1 MPSAFP
7 RLRWIALAWL
17 VVWVPSYWMVWGWRN
32 FFHLC
37 DVAVFLTFLGLWRG
51 DSLLLSSQAVNSIL
65 TDLAWCMDLL
75 WRLLLGR
82 HLFGG
87 TEYMWDARFPVGVR
101 LLSLFHVFL
110 PGLLVWS
117 LTRVGYDR
125 RALPLQTAIAAALLV
140 VSRFFAPALN
150 LNYAYRD
157 PLFHRS
163 WGPAPVHLVVILAG
177 MIALLYWPTHLA
189 LARFLPSPRRDGK
202 LEKNSRELS

>member
-7 RLRWIALAWL
+7 RLRWMALVW
-17 VVWVPSYWMVWGWRN
+17 VVIWVPSYWMVWGWPN

-65 TDLAWCMDLL
+65 ADLAWCMDLL

-87 TEYMWDARFPVGVR
+87 TEYMWDTRFPLGVR

-110 PGLLVWS
+110 PCLLVWS
-117 LTRVGYDR
+117 LTRVGYNR
-125 RALPLQTAIAAALLV
+125 RALPLQTAIAAALLG
-140 VSRFFAPALN
+140 VSRFFAPTLN
-150 LNYAYRD
+150 LNYSFQD

-177 MIALLYWPTHLA
+177 MIALLYWPTHLV
-189 LARFLPSPRRDGK
+189 LARFLPPSRRDSK
-202 LEKNSRELS
+202 LEENSRNLS